1 MSAVSKL
8 VMYSSL
14 EVLFFQFGSLA
25 CDSPSNLTMATA
37 RRKIGMSDTNLI
49 VFTAL
54 NVLGN
59 TLSSIALLVF
69 QQARPFYDISSVV

>member
-1 MSAVSKL
+1 VIPL
-8 VMYSSL
+8 VISQWQRHA
-14 EVLFFQFGSLA
+14 EQ
-25 CDSPSNLTMATA
+25 
-37 RRKIGMSDTNLI
+37 KIGMSDTHLI

-69 QQARPFYDISSVV
+69 QQARPFYDISSMV